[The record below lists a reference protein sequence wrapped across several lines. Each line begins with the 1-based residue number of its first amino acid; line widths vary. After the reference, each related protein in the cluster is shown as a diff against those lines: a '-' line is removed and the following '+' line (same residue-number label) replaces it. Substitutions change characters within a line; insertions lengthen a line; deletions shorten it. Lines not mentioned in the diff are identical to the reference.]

1 MKRLYFALLISLCT
15 SLVFSQEL
23 LTIKNEDLINKNAL
37 MFNFNGFNLNS
48 VNGAIGWKKWT
59 RGNESASAALQIMA
73 SKEKKDAGQ
82 EVNGAEISQIDLQ
95 LAGSIE
101 KRFPIEHRLSPYL
114 GGRFGIGLEKIINK
128 MKPSERLSWS
138 YFDSDYRSETQTA
151 LYYVAAYF
159 VVGVEYFF
167 RNNLSLS
174 GQYQVGGDFRWGE
187 EKNISTVVE
196 EVRDISQLN
205 LGVWNSSLMLSIYF

>member
-1 MKRLYFALLISLCT
+1 MKRLFFALLMSLCA
-15 SLVFSQEL
+15 SLLFSQEL
-23 LTIKNEDLINKNAL
+23 PEIQNTDLINKNAL
-37 MFNFNGFNLNS
+37 IFNFNGFNLNS

-59 RGNESASAALQIMA
+59 RANKSIGAALQIMA
-73 SKEKKDAGQ
+73 SKELKDAGE
-82 EVNGAEISQIDLQ
+82 EVNGAEITQLDLQ
-95 LAGSIE
+95 LYGDTQR
-101 KRFPIEHRLSPYL
+101 RFPIHQRLSPYL
-114 GGRFGIGLEKIINK
+114 GGRFGIGLEKLINK

-138 YFDSDYRSETQTA
+138 YFNSDYRSETRTT

-159 VVGVEYFF
+159 VVGMEYFF

-196 EVRDISQLN
+196 EMRDIARLN
-205 LGVWNSSLMLSIYF
+205 LGVWSSSLMLSIYF